1 MPMITRKEMSSVS
14 WRGSELIWTDEGSL
28 LRAPARPLCDTDLVK
43 HLVNPSRVGREI
55 CHSHRPWVPKHDV
68 RMAKSHLPEM
78 GRMSQT
84 ESEAVK
90 VTLGP

>member
-1 MPMITRKEMSSVS
+1 MSIITGKEMSNVS

-28 LRAPARPLCDTDLVK
+28 FRAPARPLCDTDLVN

-55 CHSHRPWVPKHDV
+55 CHSHRPWVPRHDV

>member
-1 MPMITRKEMSSVS
+1 MRVPSS
-14 WRGSELIWTDEGSL
+14 GLPHL
-28 LRAPARPLCDTDLVK
+28 PCDTDLVNC
-43 HLVNPSRVGREI
+43 LVNPSRVGREI
-55 CHSHRPWVPKHDV
+55 CHSHRPWVPKQDI
-68 RMAKSHLPEM
+68 RTAKSRLPEM

>member
-1 MPMITRKEMSSVS
+1 MSNVS

-28 LRAPARPLCDTDLVK
+28 LRAPARCDTDLVN

-90 VTLGP
+90 ATLCP